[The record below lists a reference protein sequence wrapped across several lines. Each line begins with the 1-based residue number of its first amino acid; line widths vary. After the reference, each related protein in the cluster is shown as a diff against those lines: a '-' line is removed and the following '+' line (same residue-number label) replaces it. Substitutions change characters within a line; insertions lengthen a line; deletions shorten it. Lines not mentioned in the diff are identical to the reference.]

1 LIKRNKI
8 SCGVVILAA
17 GNSSR
22 MGSVKSFLK
31 FDGKNVFIEKVID
44 EYLDFGCK
52 RIIIIKRAD
61 HWGWRKIIN
70 KYSNEKSI
78 FFINNNSPELE
89 RFYSLSLGVGL
100 LRNIDYCFVQ
110 NSDNPFVNG
119 KLLDKIYAERE
130 FGDYILP
137 TFQNRGG
144 HPILI
149 GNNIINELKSYSYK
163 GNLRTFL
170 NNFQRFEIE
179 TNDENILVNINT
191 KEEYQQKFE
200 SKMQY
205 A

>member
-1 LIKRNKI
+1 LSI
-8 SCGVVILAA
+8 ILAA

-22 MGSVKSFLK
+22 MGSVKSFLR
-31 FDGKNVFIEKVID
+31 FDGKDVFIEKIID
-44 EYLDFGCK
+44 QYLDFGCK
-52 RIIIIKRAD
+52 RIIVVKRPD
-61 HWGWRKIIN
+61 HWEWRKIIN
-70 KYSNEKSI
+70 KYSGEKSI

-89 RFYSLSLGVGL
+89 RFYSLSLGAL
-100 LRNIDYCFVQ
+100 LLKNIDYCFVQ

-119 KLLDKIYAERE
+119 KLLNKIYSEKG

-137 TFQNRGG
+137 TFKNRGG

-149 GNNIINELKSYSYK
+149 GKEIINEIISHSYK

-179 TNDENILVNINT
+179 TDDENILANLNT
-191 KEEYQQKFE
+191 KEDYQQKFE